1 MSENGPQSG
10 RGARLDEHVT
20 GVGVGHRLPESR
32 AHTDEPRSSRGSL
45 RMGGGGAG
53 GSVAVVFFRFDN
65 RARIRDRRH
74 VGLKSS

>member
-45 RMGGGGAG
+45 RMGGGANGPPEKIGCMSYQGKA
-53 GSVAVVFFRFDN
+53 
-65 RARIRDRRH
+65 
-74 VGLKSS
+74 K